1 MYSWPLS
8 EFIVCCL
15 TPCPYM
21 GFWCTSIGPW
31 RFSLFFSGLCSFYEA
46 RGGSIFV
53 CRRINDK
60 REKYY
65 VLTKLWNDDF
75 GDETFIHRR
84 FLVTNEL
91 ADQRGSVVAVFAPP
105 PPKKFIV
112 PGTDRI
118 HRTYPLRKRLLCFFI
133 LINILLHVLPNVLS

>member
-60 REKYY
+60 RKILCFNETLKRR
-65 VLTKLWNDDF
+65 LRWWNF
-75 GDETFIHRR
+75 HSPALPGH
-84 FLVTNEL
+84 
-91 ADQRGSVVAVFAPP
+91 QRTSGSTGVGGSSLCPP